1 MKKIVSLLTMIVAVL
16 TAGVVFAEDHEAAK
30 EVATAA
36 TSGGFNSVALSAGLL
51 MAVAAAFGTL
61 SQSRAASTALEGMA
75 RNPQAAAK
83 VQIALVISLALIESL
98 VIFSF
103 AISFLLVGK
112 V

>member
-1 MKKIVSLLTMIVAVL
+1 MKKIVSLVTMIVAVL
-16 TAGVVFAEDHEAAK
+16 TAGVVFADNHGAAEA
-30 EVATAA
+30 ATAA
-36 TSGGFNSVALSAGLL
+36 ASGGWNSVALAAAFL

-75 RNPQAAAK
+75 RNPQAASQ
-83 VQIALVISLALIESL
+83 VQTALVISLALMESL

-103 AISFLLVGK
+103 VISIMLVGK